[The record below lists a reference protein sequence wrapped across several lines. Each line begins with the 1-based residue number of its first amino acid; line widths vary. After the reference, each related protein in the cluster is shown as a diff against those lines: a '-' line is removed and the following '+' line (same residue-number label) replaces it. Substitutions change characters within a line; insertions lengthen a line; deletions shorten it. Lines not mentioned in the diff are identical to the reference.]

1 MIDMSKNI
9 REFNIIVAGVGG
21 QGSIM
26 LSHII
31 GNAAIKENYRVRVAE
46 TYGASMRGG
55 KVFGQIRMGTD
66 VLSPLVS
73 EDSADIV
80 LALEPLEGLRVG
92 VKYLAKHG
100 IAILNVRPL
109 IPMDVN
115 VGKAVYPDVKSIVE
129 SLSRLCQKVISIDA
143 TEIAEKTGSPRAM
156 NIVLLGA
163 LAATERLPVSID
175 TLRET
180 MTEHVPKGT
189 EDINLNALKL
199 GYEAVQKLAQSG
211 SIKGR

>member
-1 MIDMSKNI
+1 MSKNI

-109 IPMDVN
+109 RPMDVN

-143 TEIAEKTGSPRAM
+143 TEIAEKAGSPRTM

-163 LAATERLPVSID
+163 LAATERLPVSIE

-189 EDINLNALKL
+189 EDINLKALKL

-211 SIKGR
+211 SIRGR